1 MPQPAATP
9 PRSGPGHWL
18 SVLPPRG
25 SVALAAAASSLA
37 APWGAEAEAG
47 WQPKDSVELIREI
60 GENGNVSSSGEYTGD
75 KGDPNTWDTSLITD
89 M

>member
-9 PRSGPGHWL
+9 RRSGPGRWPF
-18 SVLPPRG
+18 VLPPRA

-37 APWGAEAEAG
+37 APWGAEAG
-47 WQPKDSVELIREI
+47 WQPKDTHELKVEI
-60 GENGNVSSSGEYTGD
+60 GRVFSSGEYIGL
-75 KGDPNTWDTSLITD
+75 KGDPNTWDISLITS